1 MSRFQRL
8 SHVIWC
14 CQYHIVWVPKY
25 RYRVLSG
32 QVLEEL
38 KKTIHVYSGRLN
50 CEIVE
55 LNIQI
60 DHVHLLIKV
69 PPKQSISGLM
79 GYLKG
84 KTAIQIFRQF
94 SKLKNRPYWGN
105 HFWARGYCVDTV
117 GLDEE
122 KIRKYVK
129 FQEKEERRQESQEQ
143 LKFSIK

>member
-1 MSRFQRL
+1 MSRFKRL
-8 SHVIWC
+8 SHVLWC

-25 RYRVLSG
+25 RYRILQGNVKRE
-32 QVLEEL
+32 VT
-38 KKTIHVYSGRLN
+38 KTLHVYSGRLN

-55 LNIQI
+55 LNIQP

-84 KTAIQIFRQF
+84 KSAIQVFRQF
-94 SKLKNRPYWGN
+94 PDLKRRPYWGH

-117 GLDEE
+117 GLDAEM
-122 KIRKYVK
+122 IRKYVK
-129 FQEKEERRQESQEQ
+129 FQEKEELVQAK
-143 LKFSIK
+143 LDL

>member
-25 RYRVLSG
+25 RFRVLSG
-32 QVLEEL
+32 PVLEEL
-38 KKTIHVYSGRLN
+38 KKTIHVYSGRLK
-50 CEIVE
+50 CEVVE

-84 KTAIQIFRQF
+84 KTAIQVFRQF
-94 SKLKNRPYWGN
+94 PNLKGKPYWGN

-129 FQEKEERRQESQEQ
+129 FQEKEERQQERQEQ
-143 LKFSIK
+143 LKFLIK

>member
-25 RYRVLSG
+25 RFRVLSG
-32 QVLEEL
+32 SVLAEL
-38 KKTIHVYSGRLN
+38 KKTIHVYSGRLQ

-69 PPKQSISGLM
+69 PPKQSISDLM

-84 KTAIQIFRQF
+84 KTAIQVFRQF
-94 SKLKNRPYWGN
+94 PKLKERPYWGN

-122 KIRKYVK
+122 KIRKYVR
-129 FQEKEERRQESQEQ
+129 FQEKEERQQERQEQ

>member
-1 MSRFQRL
+1 MFT
-8 SHVIWC
+8 VAVC
-14 CQYHIVWVPKY
+14 NV
-25 RYRVLSG
+25 
-32 QVLEEL
+32 
-38 KKTIHVYSGRLN
+38 
-50 CEIVE
+50 IVE

-69 PPKQSISGLM
+69 PPKQSISDLM

-84 KTAIQIFRQF
+84 KTAIQVFRQF
-94 SKLKNRPYWGN
+94 PKLKERPYWGN

-122 KIRKYVK
+122 KIRKYAK
-129 FQEKEERRQESQEQ
+129 FQEKEERQQERQEQ